1 MAIASLII
9 AIVSI
14 FIALGSAAYSR
25 RQAVASEKLQSIETK
40 RLHDDLTPKFKIL
53 CEPPRGGS
61 ADVTVELTGP
71 AGLDRLDEVTVRIRD
86 DMPDRS
92 PRPGS
97 GLSAEQ
103 FDAVIRGPYR
113 FAAGIRD
120 TDELGRQHGPFKLPK
135 QEPYLLKLEETI
147 APQWWIDPPLWRR
160 KYEGAYI
167 RLEVECRREGY
178 EPWTVPVEV
187 NPSMISDL
195 MTGAVIHPQ

>member
-1 MAIASLII
+1 MVVASLII
-9 AIVSI
+9 AIASI

-40 RLHDDLTPKFKIL
+40 RLHDDLTPQFRIL
-53 CEPPRGGS
+53 CEPPRGGN
-61 ADVTVELTGP
+61 AEVKVELTGP

-86 DMPDRS
+86 DMADRS

-103 FDAVIRGPYR
+103 FNAVIWGPYR
-113 FAAGIRD
+113 FAAGVRD
-120 TDELGRQHGPFKLPK
+120 TDERGRQHGPFNLPK
-135 QEPYLLKLEETI
+135 QEPHLLRLEETI
-147 APQWWIDPPLWRR
+147 APQWWIDPPQWRR

-167 RLEVECRREGY
+167 RLELECRREGY

-187 NPSMISDL
+187 NPNMIADF
-195 MTGAVIHPQ
+195 MARAVIQSQ